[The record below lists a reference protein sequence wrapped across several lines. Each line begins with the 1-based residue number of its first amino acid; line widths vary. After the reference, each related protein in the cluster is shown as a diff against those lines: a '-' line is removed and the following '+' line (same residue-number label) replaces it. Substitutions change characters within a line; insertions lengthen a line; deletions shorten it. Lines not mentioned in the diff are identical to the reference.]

1 MVLIK
6 VEMVEYLF
14 EKLGINKCDVK
25 DLVEFFFE
33 EIKGVL
39 EFGE

>member
-14 EKLGINKCDVK
+14 EKLGINKKDVK
-25 DLVEFFFE
+25 DLVEVFFE